1 MASTTQT
8 TSVTSPSGHA
18 SNRGILNLS
27 NGVVEPRCYSV
38 ADKQSLDAFKTLT
51 SQNTVP
57 STYPL
62 AASIQKNIPIYDA
75 SSFNLSDE
83 TFVNRLQDEL
93 YHLLV
98 KGTGVYVIQNFYQDK
113 SSIDS
118 ANTAYDAI
126 IARELAANG
135 AKGDH
140 FAAGGSNSRI
150 WNSFSKHCFQ
160 DPKSFFHYYSNPLFK
175 LVCESY
181 LGPAYRLTTQVNIV
195 RPGGKPQVSHRDY
208 HLGFQTAADCA
219 KWPKAVHQMSALL
232 TLQGAVAHSD
242 MPLESGPTR
251 MLPYSQLFEPGFMA
265 YRDEEFDKYFL
276 DKWVSLPLKKGDA
289 VFFSP
294 ALFHSAGEN
303 TTEDVHRSANL
314 IQVSSAFGKPMEV
327 IDALPL
333 INQTWDLLQ
342 ERYRFE
348 GLNTE
353 VDAFISAVAEG
364 YPFPTNLDSRPPAPR
379 GMAPE
384 SEQDLLRRGLTEGL
398 SRDKVMQE
406 LVQMRNASMP
416 VIA

>member
-1 MASTTQT
+1 MTFTTQP
-8 TSVTSPSGHA
+8 TSITSLSAHA
-18 SNRGILNLS
+18 SNIGVLSLS
-27 NGVVEPRCYSV
+27 NEVVEPRCYSV
-38 ADKQSLDAFKTLT
+38 ADKQSLDAFKILT
-51 SQNTVP
+51 SQITM
-57 STYPL
+57 SYTYTL
-62 AASIQKNIPIYDA
+62 ATSIQRDIPIYDA

-83 TFVNRLQDEL
+83 IFVNRLQDEL
-93 YHLLV
+93 HHLLV
-98 KGTGVYVIQNFYQDK
+98 KGPGVYVIQNFYRDK
-113 SSIDS
+113 NSIDS
-118 ANTAYDAI
+118 ANSAYDAI
-126 IARELAANG
+126 IARELATNG

-140 FAAGGSNSRI
+140 FATGGSNSRI
-150 WNSFSKHCFQ
+150 WNSFSKHCFEN
-160 DPKSFFHYYSNPLFK
+160 PESFFKYYSNPLLK
-175 LVCESY
+175 VVCESY

-265 YRDEEFDKYFL
+265 YRHEEFDKYFL
-276 DKWVSLPLKKGDA
+276 DNWVSLPLKKGDA
-289 VFFSP
+289 VFFNP

-303 TTEDVHRSANL
+303 TTQDVHRSANL

-333 INQTWDLLQ
+333 VNQTWDLLQ
-342 ERYRFE
+342 ERYRVE
-348 GLNTE
+348 GLSTE
-353 VDAFISAVAEG
+353 VDAFIGAVAEG
-364 YPFPTNLDSRPPAPR
+364 YSFPTNLDNRPPGPG

-398 SRDKVMQE
+398 SRDEVMQE
-406 LVQMRNASMP
+406 LIKMRNASKP

>member
-8 TSVTSPSGHA
+8 TSVTSPSVDA
-18 SNRGILNLS
+18 SSRDVLGLS
-27 NGVVEPRCYSV
+27 NGVVEPRCCSV

-51 SQNTVP
+51 SQSTLS

-62 AASIQKNIPIYDA
+62 AASVQENIPIYDA
-75 SSFNLSDE
+75 SSFKLSDE
-83 TFVNRLQDEL
+83 FFVSRLQDEL
-93 YHLLV
+93 YHVLV
-98 KGTGVYVIQNFYQDK
+98 KGPGVYVIYSFYQDK
-113 SSIDS
+113 SFIDS

-126 IARELAANG
+126 IAQELATSG
-135 AKGDH
+135 TKGDH
-140 FAAGGSNSRI
+140 FAAGGSNSRV

-160 DPKSFFHYYSNPLFK
+160 DVESFFHYYSNPLFK
-175 LVCESY
+175 VVCESY

-219 KWPKAVHQMSALL
+219 KWPKAVHQMSSLL

-251 MLPYSQLFEPGFMA
+251 MLPYSHSFEPGFMA

-289 VFFSP
+289 VFFNP

-303 TTEDVHRSANL
+303 TTKDIHRSANL
-314 IQVSSAFGKPMEV
+314 IQVSSAFGKPMEA
-327 IDALPL
+327 IDSLPL
-333 INQTWDLLQ
+333 VNQTWDLLQ
-342 ERYRFE
+342 GRYRIE
-348 GLNTE
+348 GLTTE

-364 YPFPTNLDSRPPAPR
+364 YSFPTNLDNRPPAPG

-384 SEQDLLRRGLTEGL
+384 SEQDLLRRSLAEGL
-398 SRDKVMQE
+398 SRDEVMQE
-406 LVQMRNASMP
+406 LIEMRNASKP
-416 VIA
+416 VIT